1 VEFVTGLFVGL
12 VWWETAMVCLLIGV
26 TIISAFAESG
36 FGFLTAV
43 ILIGALYGMDKIDLS
58 NIDYMKTLS
67 ISGLYLVVGLLWSGY
82 KWFLY
87 IKDAKQ
93 SYNKDLLA
101 SYNRLT
107 NYEKISLEEY
117 AASKYGNF
125 KLPTSS
131 SKAEEISVWI
141 VFWVF
146 SVISYIFSDMVKD
159 IVKRLGGVYDA
170 IARYAIK

>member
-1 VEFVTGLFVGL
+1 LEWV
-12 VWWETAMVCLLIGV
+12 
-26 TIISAFAESG
+26 
-36 FGFLTAV
+36 
-43 ILIGALYGMDKIDLS
+43 
-58 NIDYMKTLS
+58 
-67 ISGLYLVVGLLWSGY
+67 